1 MTTLPLSSLPGEDPE
16 SLSLGTVESADLL
29 KRPWLMRVAMF
40 SGYTAIGVA
49 LIMAVATASIEWA
62 L

>member
-1 MTTLPLSSLPGEDPE
+1 MTTLPPSSAPGEDPE

-40 SGYTAIGVA
+40 SG
-49 LIMAVATASIEWA
+49 
-62 L
+62 